1 MTEDKSECVSRQQRL
16 NANDFKLVLAEDDT
30 EKLGGY
36 QGEIMSVSGARVIH
50 CPSEADEHYCF
61 FLPNAGSIRII
72 AATMK
77 PGMVETRIQRKK
89 PE

>member
-1 MTEDKSECVSRQQRL
+1 MI
-16 NANDFKLVLAEDDT
+16 LVDDDT
-30 EKLGGY
+30 KKLGGY

-50 CPSEADEHYCF
+50 CPSEADEHYYSF
-61 FLPNAGSIRII
+61 FPNAGSILII

-77 PGMVETRIQRKK
+77 PGIVETMIQRKN